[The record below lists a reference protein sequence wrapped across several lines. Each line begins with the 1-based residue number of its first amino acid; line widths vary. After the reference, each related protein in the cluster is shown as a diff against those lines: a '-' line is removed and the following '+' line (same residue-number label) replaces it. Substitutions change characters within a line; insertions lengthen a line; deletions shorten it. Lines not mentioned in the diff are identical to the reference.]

1 MIFELSFDS
10 VEISDCKIMLKILSV
25 LQLFVVNG
33 CMWKMILWLKNKRG
47 LHKKFLKKQKE
58 QKKKLKL
65 MYY

>member
-1 MIFELSFDS
+1 
-10 VEISDCKIMLKILSV
+10 MLKILSV